1 MLLSPASDLTLS
13 NPKIPAVAPTDPWLG
28 VEGIRVYAEQW
39 AGQLPLTDPRVSPLH
54 GDFAGLGPMLL
65 LIGTH
70 DILNPDAHLVIDKAR
85 AAGVPATLLERR
97 GAVHV
102 FPLLLTRTAAEAR
115 NRIVEALR
123 A

>member
-1 MLLSPASDLTLS
+1 MS
-13 NPKIPAVAPTDPWLG
+13 AP
-28 VEGIRVYAEQW
+28 
-39 AGQLPLTDPRVSPLH
+39 PLAPRVSPLH

-65 LIGTH
+65 LTGTH

-102 FPLLLTRTAAEAR
+102 FPLLPTRTAAEAR